1 MLLINQSIIPTKKK
15 FKQSTL
21 NVKKKKKK
29 KKKTRVGSR
38 EVLIRIN
45 QARHGSWMGRS
56 SLDNFD
62 PNLIGLNSNPTRCP
76 ITPVRIVLT
85 LIHYYTE
92 TEQNKLSFSF

>member
-15 FKQSTL
+15 FKQSTF

-29 KKKTRVGSR
+29 KRERGGSR
-38 EVLIRIN
+38 EVLTRIN
-45 QARHGSWMGRS
+45 QVRHGSWMGRS

-92 TEQNKLSFSF
+92 TEQNKLSLSF

>member
-1 MLLINQSIIPTKKK
+1 MLKKK
-15 FKQSTL
+15 G
-21 NVKKKKKK
+21 KKPRKGGGAG
-29 KKKTRVGSR
+29 RY
-38 EVLIRIN
+38 LRIN

-92 TEQNKLSFSF
+92 TEQNKLSLSF

>member
-1 MLLINQSIIPTKKK
+1 MLKKK
-15 FKQSTL
+15 R
-21 NVKKKKKK
+21 KKKE
-29 KKKTRVGSR
+29 RGGSR
-38 EVLIRIN
+38 EVLTTIN
-45 QARHGSWMGRS
+45 QVRHGSWMGRS

-92 TEQNKLSFSF
+92 TEQNKLSLSF